1 MRGGG
6 RSHRLVL
13 RGMHA
18 GYGVSL
24 KPAWRRFETAASHP
38 QDAQA
43 SRLRAILRANAQTCF
58 GREHGFDRI
67 DSVRSFQSRVPIHR
81 FDQMSPWV
89 QRIADGES
97 NVLTHEPVCRM
108 EATSG
113 STSPN
118 KLIPFTVGVL
128 GEIAAATH
136 PWLFDLLH
144 RCPGLAGTRSYWAIS
159 PVTRTRQHTP
169 GGIPIGV
176 EDDTAYFGPLGRW
189 ILGTMMAVPQGI
201 ARIPDVRRW
210 RSETCKHL
218 IATEDLGLISVWSP
232 TFATRL
238 METIEQDLED
248 LLARIDPRRAARIRR
263 SLDEHHGVLTGEVL
277 WPKLALLSSWVD
289 GPSRAFLPS
298 LRRFFPE
305 TPIQPKGLLA
315 TEGVVSFPLWGV
327 EGSVLAVAGHFL
339 EFLDLAHPD
348 RPPMLAH
355 ELREG
360 ALVSPVLTTSAGL
373 YRYHL
378 QDQVRCV
385 GRYRST
391 PCIRFESR
399 LDCVSDLAGEKL
411 DARVVGQ
418 AIEDAVQATGGSFR
432 FAMLAPELGSP
443 PSYHLYLE
451 SSRPQP
457 DREGAQRMARKV
469 EDALLQGVH
478 YAYCRKLGQLG
489 PVQAVLV
496 AGGVRA
502 LERRRAMEGGRL
514 GELKPSPLD
523 RRTGWLAFFQRD
535 SSLVVGPDEVRDHED
550 LAGSAAGVLPGQR

>member
-1 MRGGG
+1 MG
-6 RSHRLVL
+6 RLQPLVL

-18 GYGVSL
+18 GYGASL
-24 KPAWRRFETAASHP
+24 KPAWRRFEAAASDP

-43 SRLRAILRANAQTCF
+43 SRLRAILRDNARTSF
-58 GREHGFDRI
+58 GRDHGFDRI
-67 DSVRSFQSRVPIHR
+67 DSVKAFQSRVPIHR

-89 QRIADGES
+89 QRIAEGEP
-97 NVLTHEPVCRM
+97 NVLTHQPVCRM

-118 KLIPFTVGVL
+118 KLIPFTAGVL
-128 GEIAAATH
+128 DEIAAATH

-189 ILGTMMAVPQGI
+189 ILGTMMAVPQTI

-210 RSETCKHL
+210 RSETCEHL
-218 IATEDLGLISVWSP
+218 MAAEDLGLISVWSP

-248 LLARIDPRRAARIRR
+248 LLARIDPRRATRIRR
-263 SLDEHHGVLTGEVL
+263 SLDEHHGDLTGEVL
-277 WPKLALLSSWVD
+277 WPHLALLSSWVD

-298 LRRFFPE
+298 LRRFFPK

-339 EFLDLAHPD
+339 EFLDVDHPGH
-348 RPPMLAH
+348 PPMLAH

-360 ALVSPVLTTSAGL
+360 ALVSPLLTTSAGL

-378 QDQVRCV
+378 QDQVQCV

-399 LDCVSDLAGEKL
+399 LDCVSDLTGEKL
-411 DARVVGQ
+411 DARVVGR
-418 AIEDAVQATGGSFR
+418 AIEEGVQSTGGDWR

-451 SSRPQP
+451 SSLSQP
-457 DREGAQRMARKV
+457 NEEGAREMAQRV

-489 PVQAVLV
+489 PVQAVQV
-496 AGGVRA
+496 VDGVRA
-502 LERRRAMEGGRL
+502 LERRRTLEGGRL
-514 GELKPSPLD
+514 GELKPTPLD
-523 RRTGWLAFFQRD
+523 RRTGWMEFFQHEGR
-535 SSLVVGPDEVRDHED
+535 LVVGPDEVRDHEN
-550 LAGSAAGVLPGQR
+550 LAGPAAGVFPGQR